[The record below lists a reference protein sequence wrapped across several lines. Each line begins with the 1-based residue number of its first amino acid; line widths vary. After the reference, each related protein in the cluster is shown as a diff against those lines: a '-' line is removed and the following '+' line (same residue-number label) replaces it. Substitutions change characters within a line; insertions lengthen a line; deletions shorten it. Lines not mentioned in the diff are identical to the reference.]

1 MLDNLSRAYEYQAEL
16 RMEAER
22 RRLVRKAR
30 ATVVDAGRGHLALAG
45 ASLLAADRRGRR

>member
-1 MLDNLSRAYEYQAEL
+1 MLANLSRANEYQAEL

-30 ATVVDAGRGHLALAG
+30 ATVVAAGRGHLALAG
-45 ASLLAADRRGRR
+45 TSVLAAGRRGRR